1 VSLNVIPLDERG
13 AEWDALLARLTPRQR
28 DVFFISSWLLLWQR
42 RGDGRAMG
50 AAWED
55 EGGLILYPFLLRE
68 LSSVEHLGAE
78 FAGYF
83 DTCTPFGFGGPLVE
97 HQTPEESVAA
107 FREAFSAWCREAS
120 VVSESVRFHPLLDT
134 RLPFVP
140 HMEIDEVGQVV
151 WCRFDRGACRVG
163 DQLTQTARRNV
174 RQARDAGLSCRIET
188 SDEAYERFGELYLD
202 NAARRHALLAERF
215 DGAHFRALRDA
226 LGGGQALFGV
236 RHQGEL
242 VAGALF
248 LRGADFAHFHV
259 MAADRRIASLR
270 PANLVFFEALQ
281 WARGLGVSAI
291 GLGGGDRGD
300 DEMLRFKSG
309 FAPLRAPSFVGHA
322 IHLPQ
327 IYIRA
332 SKRRDEQGE
341 ILDCD
346 YFPAYC
352 SPLREESLLG

>member
-1 VSLNVIPLDERG
+1 MSLDVIPLDERG
-13 AEWDALLARLTPRQR
+13 AEWDALLARLAPRQR
-28 DVFFISSWLLLWQR
+28 DVFFLSSWLLLWQR
-42 RGDGRAMG
+42 HGDGRAMG
-50 AAWED
+50 AAYED
-55 EGGLILYPFLLRE
+55 EDGLVLYPFALRE
-68 LSSVEHLGAE
+68 LSTVAYLGEE
-78 FAGYF
+78 FAGYY
-83 DTCTPFGFGGPLVE
+83 DACTPFGFGGPLVE
-97 HQTPEESVAA
+97 HKTPEESMAA
-107 FREAFSAWCREAS
+107 FREAFAAWCRDNS
-120 VVSESVRFHPLLDT
+120 VVSEFVRFHPLLDT
-134 RLPFVP
+134 RLPFER
-140 HMEIDEVGQVV
+140 HMEVEEVGQVV

-174 RQARDAGLSCRIET
+174 RQAREAGLSCRIET
-188 SDEAYERFGELYLD
+188 GDEAYDRFGDLYLD
-202 NAARRHALLAERF
+202 NAARRHAPLAERF

-226 LGGGQALFGV
+226 LGGAQALFGV
-236 RHQGEL
+236 RYQDEL

-259 MAADRRIASLR
+259 MAADRRVASLR

-281 WARGLGVSAI
+281 WARSLGVSAI
-291 GLGGGDRGD
+291 GLGGGERGD
-300 DEMLRFKSG
+300 DEMLRFKAG
-309 FAPLRAPSFVGHA
+309 FAPLRAPRFVGHA

-327 IYIRA
+327 TYIQA